1 MKALRKLLAVAFAH
15 ARGVW
20 AYPGA
25 EALRTIFLVVI
36 LVVFLSLWRT
46 TYATMDAGSLGG
58 LRLPQML
65 EYLAGTEA
73 IMLSTPAF
81 ADRIGE
87 DVRTGGLAV
96 QLTRPVSYL
105 AFQFAVAAGESWPR
119 LLLNLAVGS
128 LVVALATHTLP
139 LSPAGLAAY
148 LIAYVPAFLLYA
160 SLFLALAL
168 TSFWLEDA
176 WAVSFLASRAV
187 MILGGMLVPLSLFPP
202 VLMQIARILPLQL
215 MVYGPALQ
223 LVRPFQGYAGLL
235 VTQCLWL
242 LFLLGLLLAIY
253 RKGVAALHVHGG

>member
-1 MKALRKLLAVAFAH
+1 MTALRKLWAVAFAY
-15 ARGVW
+15 ARSVW

-36 LVVFLSLWRT
+36 LIVFLALWRT
-46 TYATMDAGSLGG
+46 TYRTMDAGSLGG
-58 LRLPQML
+58 LGLPQML

-96 QLTRPVSYL
+96 QLTRPISYL

-128 LVVALATHTLP
+128 AVVMLATGTVP
-139 LSPAGLAAY
+139 VSPAGLAAY
-148 LIAYVPAFLLYA
+148 LIAYIPAFLLYA
-160 SLFLALAL
+160 SLFLTLAL

-202 VLMQIARILPLQL
+202 VLLRIARILPLQL
-215 MVYGPALQ
+215 MVYGPAVE
-223 LVRPFQGYAGLL
+223 LVHPFQGYAGLL
-235 VTQCLWL
+235 LAQCLWL
-242 LFLLGLLLAIY
+242 LLLLGLLLFLY
-253 RKGVAALHVHGG
+253 RKGVTALHVHGG